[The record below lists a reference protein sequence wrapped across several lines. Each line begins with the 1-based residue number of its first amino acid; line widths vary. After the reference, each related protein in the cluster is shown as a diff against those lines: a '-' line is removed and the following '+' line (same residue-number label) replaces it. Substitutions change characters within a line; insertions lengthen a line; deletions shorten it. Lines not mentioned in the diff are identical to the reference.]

1 MLLPG
6 GATLTGQKSPLKPT
20 RQMHRHVHS
29 AALQRNGFAFP
40 RRLPRQTGQ
49 NTPRRHL
56 NRQTRFALVS
66 GNHRLLP
73 AHGSRHIHRPV
84 VGNFL
89 WLPKHAPGTAAQVRA
104 AGRESV
110 TDSNAAA
117 SFCAGSASSSQCDG
131 TLTASRLALFAP
143 LASAR
148 SATCAM
154 PSSAPAITIC
164 VSAFRLAI

>member
-6 GATLTGQKSPLKPT
+6 GATLTGQKVTAEADPPDAPPRPLRCAPAKWI
-20 RQMHRHVHS
+20 
-29 AALQRNGFAFP
+29 
-40 RRLPRQTGQ
+40 RLP
-49 NTPRRHL
+49 TPPAASDRSEYPWRHL